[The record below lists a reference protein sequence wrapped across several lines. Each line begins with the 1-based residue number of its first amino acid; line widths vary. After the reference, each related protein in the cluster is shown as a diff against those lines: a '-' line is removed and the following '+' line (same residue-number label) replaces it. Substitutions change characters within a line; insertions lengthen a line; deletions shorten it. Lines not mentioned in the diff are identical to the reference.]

1 MNDRLLYN
9 KKEAAAQLSISV
21 STLDQLIAQGELE
34 VRRLG
39 VRILIPRRELERL
52 ATRDVA
58 IVWPQKI
65 NGKTV
70 RTRASAA

>member
-52 ATRDVA
+52 ATHDVA

-70 RTRASAA
+70 RTKSEAA

>member
-52 ATRDVA
+52 ATHDVA